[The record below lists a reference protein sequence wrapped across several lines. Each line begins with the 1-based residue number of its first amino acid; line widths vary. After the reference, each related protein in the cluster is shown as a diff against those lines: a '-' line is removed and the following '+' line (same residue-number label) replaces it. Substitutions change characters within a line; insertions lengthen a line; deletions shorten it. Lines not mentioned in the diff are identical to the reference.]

1 MASTDV
7 KLSHG
12 AGAKEMWEFIQK
24 HIVSKVPRNLWKTVN
39 GYGLDIL
46 DDGAV
51 IKVGDN
57 YIVVSV
63 DSYTVNPIFFK
74 GGNIGELAVSGTLN
88 DLVMMGAKPIAFMDT
103 IVVEEGFPTRDLEII
118 VESMVKILS
127 KESIPLIGGDFK
139 VMPKGSIDRV
149 VITGVGIGFTAKPI
163 IDKMI
168 NEGDKIIV
176 TGPIAEHGA
185 VIMAHQ
191 LGMEDEIEDLRSDT
205 KPLTR
210 TVLPVIEKFK
220 EHIHAARDPT
230 RGGLAATLHEW
241 IFGSDLAI
249 IIDRNKIPIRDSVRF
264 FLDALGIDPLNMASE
279 GIGVLAV
286 EPSVADDVVEELRR
300 LGEKYAG
307 IIGRIVRVNNPLLR
321 GKVIA
326 ITEVGGKVIVEP
338 RSVNLPRI
346 C

>member
-1 MASTDV
+1 MDV

-12 AGAKEMWEFIQK
+12 AGAKEMWEFIQRY
-24 HIVSKVPRNLWKTVN
+24 IVSKVPRNLWKTID

-51 IKVGDN
+51 FKAGNN

-103 IVVEEGFPTRDLEII
+103 IVVEEGFSTKELETII
-118 VESMVKILS
+118 ESMIKILS
-127 KESIPLIGGDFK
+127 NEGIPLIGGDFK
-139 VMPKGSIDRV
+139 VMPKGSIDRII
-149 VITGVGIGFTAKPI
+149 ITGIGIGFAVKPI

-168 NEGDKIIV
+168 KEGDAIIV

-191 LGMEDEIEDLRSDT
+191 LGMENDIKDLQSDT

-210 TVLPVIEKFK
+210 TVLPVIEKFR
-220 EHIHAARDPT
+220 EYIHAARDPT
-230 RGGLAATLHEW
+230 RGGLAATLYEW
-241 IFGSDLAI
+241 VAGSNLTI

-264 FLDALGIDPLNMASE
+264 FLEALGIDPLNMASE
-279 GIGVLAV
+279 GVGVLAV
-286 EPSVADDVVEELRR
+286 EPNVADDVVEELRR
-300 LGEKYAG
+300 NGEKHART
-307 IIGRIVRVNNPLLR
+307 IGRVVRVDNSLLR

-326 ITEVGGKVIVEP
+326 ITEVGGKVIIEP
-338 RSVNLPRI
+338 RSINLPRI

>member
-24 HIVSKVPRNLWKTVN
+24 HIVSKVPKNLWKTVN
-39 GYGLDIL
+39 GYGLDVL

-51 IKVGDN
+51 IKIGDN
-57 YIVVSV
+57 YIVISI

-88 DLVMMGAKPIAFMDT
+88 DLVMMGAKPTAFMDT
-103 IVVEEGFPTRDLEII
+103 IVVEEGFSTRDLEII
-118 VESMVKILS
+118 IESMVKILR
-127 KESIPLIGGDFK
+127 EEGIPLIGGDFK
-139 VMPKGSIDRV
+139 VMPKGSIDRI
-149 VITGVGIGFTAKPI
+149 VITGVGIGLTSKPI
-163 IDKMI
+163 IDVMI
-168 NEGDKIIV
+168 DENDAIIV

-191 LGMEDEIEDLRSDT
+191 LGMENEIKDLQSDT

-210 TVLPVIEKFK
+210 TVLPVIERFK
-220 EHIHAARDPT
+220 EYIHAARDPT
-230 RGGLAATLHEW
+230 RGGLAATLYEW
-241 IFGSDLAI
+241 VSESDLTI
-249 IIDRNKIPIRDSVRF
+249 IIDRNKIPIRDSVRY

-286 EPSVADDVVEELRR
+286 EPSIADDIVEELRKV
-300 LGEKYAG
+300 GENHAA
-307 IIGRIVRVNNPLLR
+307 IIGRVIKVNNPLLR